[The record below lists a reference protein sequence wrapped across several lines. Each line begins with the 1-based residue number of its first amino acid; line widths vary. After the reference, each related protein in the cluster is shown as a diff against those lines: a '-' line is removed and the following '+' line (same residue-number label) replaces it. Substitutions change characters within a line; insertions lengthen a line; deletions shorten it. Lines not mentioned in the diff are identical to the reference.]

1 MLVIEVHTVFPHGV
15 THPFESTDTVAI
27 MIPRASSIWRKQV
40 EDSDFMFWSDHTSF
54 VKILVLGVIFLN
66 LHDVECIE
74 SVGYL
79 VIHPHSCDVQGR
91 RSLSL
96 NNCLLLLEP
105 RIALIFI
112 LLVKNAKTEF
122 IEWISPLSLVSL
134 VVDVSV
140 WARGHLRKQWKRSGF
155 RSFP

>member
-1 MLVIEVHTVFPHGV
+1 MIEVHTFFPHGV

-40 EDSDFMFWSDHTSF
+40 EDSDFMFWSDHISF
-54 VKILVLGVIFLN
+54 IKILVLSLIFLN

-74 SVGYL
+74 SVGCL
-79 VIHPHSCDVQGR
+79 VIHSSSSDILSW

-96 NNCLLLLEP
+96 SCCLLLLRP
-105 RIALIFI
+105 RIAVVFIF
-112 LLVKNAKTEF
+112 LVKNAKTEF
-122 IEWISPLSLVSL
+122 IEWVSPLFLVSL
-134 VVDVSV
+134 VVDVSMRT
-140 WARGHLRKQWKRSGF
+140 RGHLRKQWKRSGF

>member
-122 IEWISPLSLVSL
+122 IE
-134 VVDVSV
+134 
-140 WARGHLRKQWKRSGF
+140 
-155 RSFP
+155 